1 MRCAILQILYLAC
14 KTYTMSFGQDK
25 IFTLKG
31 KVQHYAWGGYDFIAT
46 WLGNE
51 KNPEK
56 PNAEYWMGAH
66 PSASS
71 VLVSNAGE
79 HLLHDAIKQQPLHF
93 LGSRVFEQFGE
104 LPYLF
109 KILDVRDMLSIQVH
123 PSKTE
128 AVKGYEAEEAAAVL
142 LNAPHR
148 NYKDKNHKPEVM
160 VALSEFWLLHGFL
173 EENALLNVLQT
184 VPEFTG
190 LDSYFLQGGYKGL
203 YKHIMELPQQQVNRL
218 LGPLVQREVA
228 AKADGTLTKHQP
240 GWWASKL
247 FEAQEIS
254 GDIDRGIFSIYFFN
268 IVKAM
273 PGEAVFQGAGIP
285 HAYLE
290 GQNVE
295 LMANSDNVLRGGLTP
310 KHVDVPELLKHTI
323 FEGTKVNILG
333 GEKISGGETVYPC
346 PVPDFGI
353 SKIALA
359 AGQQLGGTATSLEI
373 IVVMEGSL
381 QIAGTNAVEAHTGQA
396 LAILPGEEYTIT
408 SALGAL
414 AYKAFVP

>member
-1 MRCAILQILYLAC
+1 
-14 KTYTMSFGQDK
+14 MSFGQDK
-25 IFTLKG
+25 IFKLKG
-31 KVQHYAWGGYDFIAT
+31 KIQHYAWGGCDYINQ
-46 WLGNE
+46 WLGVDDKE
-51 KNPEK
+51 HK
-56 PNAEYWMGAH
+56 PSAEYWMGAH

-71 VLVSNAGE
+71 VLLGE
-79 HLLHDAIKQQPLHF
+79 EGELLLNDAIKQAPEYYI
-93 LGSRVFEQFGE
+93 SKKVFDEFGE

-123 PSKTE
+123 PSKAE
-128 AVKGYEAEEAAAVL
+128 AIKGYEAEEAADIL
-142 LNAPHR
+142 LSAPHR

-173 EENALLNVLQT
+173 EEDALLETLRT
-184 VPEFTG
+184 VPEFAG
-190 LDSYFLQGGYKGL
+190 FDAIFLQYGYKGL
-203 YKHIMELPQQQVNRL
+203 YKHVMELPQEEVNRL
-218 LGPLVQREVA
+218 LTPLVEREID
-228 AKADGTLTKHQP
+228 AKTAGTLTKQQP
-240 GWWASKL
+240 GWWAAKL
-247 FEAQEIS
+247 FNAQAIN

-268 IVKAM
+268 IVKAL
-273 PGEAVFQGAGIP
+273 PGEAIFQGAGIP

-323 FEGTKVNILG
+323 FDGTKVNILA
-333 GEKISGGETVYPC
+333 GEKIGEGEVVYNC

-353 SKIALA
+353 SKIALV
-359 AGQQLGGTATSLEI
+359 AGQELQGTASSLEI

-381 QIAGTNAVEAHTGQA
+381 QVSGANTVHAHKGEV
-396 LAILPGEEYTIT
+396 LAILPGETYTIT
-408 SALGAL
+408 TALSVL